1 MGWSVRA
8 LIVLEF
14 VIVGLLFV
22 CFLAGSVGEHDVIGF
37 VCLTFLALMA
47 CVGLIVVLLLEILEK
62 IAVQKK
68 KRRG

>member
-1 MGWSVRA
+1 MRWLVRA

-22 CFLAGSVGEHDVIGF
+22 CLNDVIDF
-37 VCLTFLALMA
+37 VYLAFLALMA
-47 CVGLIVVLLLEILEK
+47 CVGLILVLLLEILER